1 MKTVLIIQ
9 NELPH
14 YRDFLWEGLR
24 KVFDLYFVES
34 NRDRLLLPN
43 GTETQFSSFKFAS
56 RPDYM
61 IVNAGIREAAKA
73 LFYVFK
79 YRARTVIGWTQYVGK
94 NKSYLSRFLKGLYL
108 LSIYDKVILYYEHE
122 KCLVPFN
129 SLLNIT
135 VSANNTVGDW
145 DRSTKTLIDSGSF
158 LFVGRYTEKSNLK
171 LLLEATLKFDDLFLH
186 IIGVNQND
194 VPSKYHVRNIVF
206 HGNITQLEK
215 VAEIASQCAYFV
227 YPGDVGL
234 SIVHAIKMGLIP
246 IVHSNL
252 GAHMPECRAVAET
265 FPVIYF
271 QHDDSASLNNIL
283 SLLKEQ
289 KIAKEMREGL
299 SSRGFEIF
307 SEDIMIKNFL
317 NILGGN

>member
-14 YRDFLWEGLR
+14 YREFLWEGLR
-24 KVFDLYFVES
+24 KVFDLYLVES
-34 NRDRLLLPN
+34 NRDRLILPN
-43 GTETQFSSFKFAS
+43 GTETQFSSFKFPS
-56 RPDYM
+56 RPDCM

-79 YRARTVIGWTQYVGK
+79 YRARVVIGWTQYVGK

-108 LSIYDKVILYYEHE
+108 LSIYDRVILYYEHE
-122 KCLVPFN
+122 KGLIPFK
-129 SLLNIT
+129 SLLNIA
-135 VSANNTVGDW
+135 VGANNTVEDW
-145 DRSTKTLIDSGSF
+145 YRGGKNLIDSSSF

-171 LLLEATLKFDDLFLH
+171 LLLEAALKFDDLFLH
-186 IIGVNQND
+186 IVGVSAND
-194 VPSKYHVRNIVF
+194 ISSKYHVPNIMF
-206 HGNITQLEK
+206 HGNITHLEK
-215 VAEIASQCAYFV
+215 VAEIASQCAYFA

-234 SIVHAIKMGLIP
+234 SIVHAVKMGLIP

-252 GAHMPECRAVAET
+252 EAHMPECRAVAET

-271 QHDDSASLNNIL
+271 QHNDGVSLNNIL
-283 SLLKEQ
+283 ELLKEQ
-289 KIAKEMREGL
+289 KIAKEIREEL

-307 SEDIMIKNFL
+307 SQDIMIKNFV
-317 NILGGN
+317 NTLGVS

>member
-24 KVFDLYFVES
+24 KVFDLYLVET
-34 NRDRLLLPN
+34 NRDRLMLPN

-56 RPDYM
+56 RPDCM

-73 LFYVFK
+73 LFYIFR

-108 LSIYDKVILYYEHE
+108 LSIYDRVILYYEHE
-122 KCLVPFN
+122 KGLIPFK

-135 VSANNTVGDW
+135 VTANNTVGDW
-145 DRSTKTLIDSGSF
+145 GRGNKTLVDSSSF
-158 LFVGRYTEKSNLK
+158 LFVGRYTEKSDLK
-171 LLLEATLKFDDLFLH
+171 LLLEAALKFDDLFLH
-186 IIGVNQND
+186 IVGVSAND
-194 VPSKYHVRNIVF
+194 IPSKYHIPNIMF
-206 HGNITQLEK
+206 HGNITHLEK

-252 GAHMPECRAVAET
+252 DAHMPECRAVAEM

-271 QHDDSASLNNIL
+271 QHNDSLSLSNIL

-289 KIAKEMREGL
+289 KISKETREEL

-307 SEDIMIKNFL
+307 SQDIMIKNFVNTL
-317 NILGGN
+317 VSR